1 MCLAKEAT
9 LAPCRGRYGSKIPGL
24 EFTRPRRHRSSLPS
38 ALAASFHDASNGSG
52 VCCDKAPTSPPSNC
66 ASRGGPPEWR
76 YVLFNRAGEDQN
88 TRFPDEPFRL
98 IRESRVS
105 GRFTSQFLCIAVPS
119 HTSLQRN
126 AGVVFVKAKSV
137 KPFAAMSCVLGL
149 FRARRFLCRD
159 LQGGLT
165 TPVGPRGFPG
175 PGRTRISRMSL
186 FSAVTNA

>member
-1 MCLAKEAT
+1 MVQKSPGSSLQDLAAIGARCQVPWRRAFTTQVTVPVCVAT
-9 LAPCRGRYGSKIPGL
+9 RH
-24 EFTRPRRHRSSLPS
+24 RPRRQVIVP
-38 ALAASFHDASNGSG
+38 A
-52 VCCDKAPTSPPSNC
+52 
-66 ASRGGPPEWR
+66 GGPPEWR

-159 LQGGLT
+159 LQGGSQYPSDRAGSRD
-165 TPVGPRGFPG
+165 PVDHAFPG
-175 PGRTRISRMSL
+175 
-186 FSAVTNA
+186 